1 MEEITVNEI
10 RKNKGEVNMKGETCW
25 SYAPYTPPLFDS
37 GDIYICRIAPAETSV
52 TVQWLGEN
60 ETVYTVAHSRRGM
73 NQWTRTEVTGTSV
86 TLTGLDGNAEYEIR
100 VSADGKH
107 SRTRLVKTGF
117 VPGDAVINYLH
128 PEDDCYKFSGQYLC
142 SPSMVRHPDGH
153 LLASMDV
160 FKGGGPQNLSLI
172 FRSDDDGAT
181 WNYVCE
187 LFPCFWGRLFI
198 HRGELYM
205 LSCST
210 EYGDLLIGKST
221 DGGNTF
227 SKPVCLLRGTG
238 NQKEKGIHKNPQK
251 MLEYKGRLWTTM
263 EWGSWGTGTHA
274 AMCASVPADSDLMD
288 PANWSFTDPAPYDPT
303 WEGVAE
309 GPSAGCI
316 EGCMV
321 LAPDGEIY
329 NVMRYQM
336 GGCKPDYGMAIV
348 MKPDT
353 DNPEKRL
360 DFARAIQFPGN
371 HSKFEIHRD
380 EVTGKYLSMVSYLC
394 ETHPTGRNYL
404 ALIASDD
411 MIHWE
416 KVSDLLNY
424 SHLPEKDVGFQ
435 YVTFLIEGDD
445 LIYDSRTAFNGAH
458 NFHDANY
465 ATFHRVK
472 NFRKLLT

>member
-1 MEEITVNEI
+1 
-10 RKNKGEVNMKGETCW
+10 MKPETKW
-25 SYAPYTPPLFDS
+25 SYSPYTPPLFDA
-37 GDIYICRIAPAETSV
+37 GDIYICRIAPGKTSAV
-52 TVQWLGEN
+52 IEWLGDEN
-60 ETVYTVAHSRRGM
+60 AAYTVHWTKRGE
-73 NQWTRTEVTGTSV
+73 NGWRDTSVTGTSV
-86 TLTGLDGNAEYEIR
+86 TLTDLEDETEYEVQVARGTEKSR
-100 VSADGKH
+100 V
-107 SRTRLVKTGF
+107 RLIKTGF

-128 PEDDCYKFSGQYLC
+128 PEDGAYRFSGQYLC

-160 FKGGGPQNLSLI
+160 FKGAAPQNLTLI

-181 WNYVCE
+181 WKYVCE
-187 LFPCFWGRLFI
+187 LFPCFWGRMFI
-198 HRGELYM
+198 HKGELYM

-221 DGGNTF
+221 DGGKTF

-251 MLEYKGRLWTTM
+251 MLEHNGRLWTTL
-263 EWGSWGTGTHA
+263 EWGSWATGTHA
-274 AMCASVPADSDLMD
+274 AMCASVPRDADLLD
-288 PANWSFTDPAPYDPT
+288 PANWLFTDPAPYDPT
-303 WEGVAE
+303 WEGVAV

-336 GGCKPDYGMAIV
+336 GGCVPDYGRAIV
-348 MKPDT
+348 MKPDGT
-353 DNPEKRL
+353 DPEKRL
-360 DFARAIQFPGN
+360 EFARCIEFPGN
-371 HSKFEIHRD
+371 HSKFEIHYD
-380 EVTGKYLSMVSYLC
+380 EVSGKYLSMVSYLC
-394 ETHPTGRNYL
+394 ESHPSGRNWL

-411 MIHWE
+411 LWHWE
-416 KVSDLLNY
+416 KVCDLLNY

-445 LIYDSRTAFNGAH
+445 LIYDSRTAWGGAH

-472 NFRKLLT
+472 NFREMLG